1 MSLVG
6 GSRRL
11 STRLGVISASSGEQC
26 HHGRRLNSP
35 SAWWKSKLESIRA
48 VCHRPTP
55 PGLSSGHRIPSSVKG
70 PEHWGTLCR
79 SHVVCWWFMDLQNIG
94 GPVWVTCDCVDDLW
108 TSRTPGGGPVWVT
121 CSCVALYYSRFKSV
135 PLWLCK
141 GEVRSYFYVY
151 PIHYVLTYKNDP
163 VNPGWFNSSIEG

>member
-94 GPVWVTCDCVDDLW
+94 GPCVGHMWLCWWSMDLQN
-108 TSRTPGGGPVWVT
+108 TGGGEGL
-121 CSCVALYYSRFKSV
+121 CGSHVAVLLYTIQDSSLFLCDSV
-135 PLWLCK
+135 KVKWDHI
-141 GEVRSYFYVY
+141 SM
-151 PIHYVLTYKNDP
+151 
-163 VNPGWFNSSIEG
+163 SIPSIMFWHIRMIQ